1 MASFNKVI
9 MIGNLTRDPELRYT
23 PTSVPVANF
32 GIAVNRVYK
41 NKQGEKQEEVN
52 FFNVVAWTRKAELC
66 AEYLHKGSPV
76 MVEGRLAS
84 RSWED
89 KEGGK
94 RNTVEI
100 VAENVQFLS
109 SGRGAAPG
117 PGSERKE
124 AAVAPPTGDIDL
136 DEDIPF

>member
-1 MASFNKVI
+1 MANFNRVI

-23 PTSVPVANF
+23 PTSSAVANF

-52 FFNVVAWTRKAELC
+52 FFNVVAWTRTAELC

-76 MVEGRLAS
+76 MIEGRLAS

-89 KEGGK
+89 KDGGK

-109 SGRGAAPG
+109 SGRGATAG

-124 AAVAPPTGDIDL
+124 AAVAPAAGEMEL